1 MAGGM
6 WAPFKELVKVINAAI
21 LKKEPNAYYSLEA
34 ELKKHKPDF
43 ISLLRNPV
51 SMSLMSSLTP
61 SHSLPPP
68 FPPLPPSFPPTKA
81 KDTAHRA
88 KVDRAMKDGIEL
100 PNFPNLHS
108 LPQEYINDALLLSD
122 ILNLNE
128 VSAIELILAGEQQ
141 LP

>member
-1 MAGGM
+1 
-6 WAPFKELVKVINAAI
+6 
-21 LKKEPNAYYSLEA
+21 
-34 ELKKHKPDF
+34 
-43 ISLLRNPV
+43 
-51 SMSLMSSLTP
+51 
-61 SHSLPPP
+61 
-68 FPPLPPSFPPTKA
+68 
-81 KDTAHRA
+81 
-88 KVDRAMKDGIEL
+88 MKDGIEL